1 MRKLLLML
9 SLLLTTCLCMSAATE
24 ITEEFATNTNS
35 WLPTSASTTS
45 ATKTSPNTGIS
56 YTFTNA
62 YWYDQGGA
70 LFIKYQNS
78 GWKFKL
84 DKKCT
89 QIKLTLTSKGNPST
103 ASKVEIKGN
112 GVSCGNA
119 QTLSTKGGTVTYNI
133 PADLQNAGT
142 EYSFVVTN
150 KNTQLSK
157 IVYVVEDGGTTDPV
171 KTSVTLSWPKDTY
184 TVMLGET
191 FESPE
196 LSVSVDGAKSAVSY
210 SIENQGTN
218 ATIDGTGKVVIGDNP
233 GTITVTASI
242 PEDNE
247 TYTATPVSYMIAVRK
262 PLVGNALQINFQKGG
277 STNGTSIVTSTP
289 VSNVIAPESVEYLA
303 PSNTFSNI
311 EKAYYSAENG
321 LKLGSGSGTGKIT
334 LKLAKAYKITAIEA
348 SVTPWTKK
356 VGSLTINGVNKT
368 TSSTAKETLNYEYS
382 NNNGTDLIVMESVKA
397 ATSGDERCSIDG
409 LTIYFDKDWSG
420 EVVSVANPVITAPD
434 EFDETATV
442 SISCATEGATI
453 YYTLDNTTPSAASTE
468 YTGAFEI
475 NKTTTIKAVAVIGFV
490 ESEVVSMTVHKNEA
504 FDPAVPVLID
514 MENEPG
520 NIEGLKTADQTWA
533 LFSTMDEQTNLQAMR
548 KRNVPVLITFGGTG
562 TKPAYNTNWNSNP
575 GTLRIY
581 QNDTMT
587 FSNTA
592 DKGFAKIT
600 ITCPDKQLG
609 SLAATSGELVSS
621 GTVWTW
627 TPGEN
632 KGNPATVSFNV
643 PAKSNPQ
650 IYSITIELGEL
661 GPQTPAVT
669 WKEGTVTKTADNNGE
684 YEVLKGTEVTV
695 TSDHADNI
703 VMTDIEDNAVT
714 VATPYTFKVNEDCM
728 YTFVGTKDG
737 FESEPISVIYTV
749 KTVMPGVPV
758 VTFDGKTAEN
768 GGEYTVYA
776 GTEIT
781 VSSTDATSIA
791 VSSMENGDSEE
802 ANPYTFTIDAD
813 DMFSFVGKNDNGE
826 SDAIEVTFYV
836 TERPKE
842 YVFEVVNSEDEL
854 YAGDK
859 YTIGCELKNAVMS
872 TAHGWGGTE
881 YPDKVDYRDAI
892 SCTIEDGILTA
903 GEDAM
908 ILTLGGTADNW
919 TFTADNFSPADGQG
933 TGLSIDGGGYIYMK
947 PTPSKNEITFTQG
960 NTYIR
965 LKDYDKTENRLVKY
979 HEQNNRFGNYKFNG
993 GGTFMVQLYRLIEE
1007 VPMPYEAHEDLDFVI
1022 KADKGNMYVK
1032 TYLVSDAQTLATHTS
1047 ADGFVLSNQEWRKPM
1062 AEVTEDL
1069 VVDAYV
1075 EHHGRLSQTLSI
1087 TLHPDG
1093 STTTGIENV
1102 GADVE
1107 GVVEYFNLQ
1116 GMRIS
1121 EPVKGQVVIRRQ
1133 GAKVEKIAVR

>member
-1 MRKLLLML
+1 MRKLLLTL
-9 SLLLTTCLCMSAATE
+9 VGLIFCAVNAFAVTEVSFSGGLPEDWVKKSGTVANTTREKVSCLQ
-24 ITEEFATNTNS
+24 
-35 WLPTSASTTS
+35 LQKSASIVSPKYSNIDKLTLILNVSGGATTLTVAYASDANSTSWNTLKTVSKADCSTSEWRDFEIDMSGIDSSNGIYIKLTS
-45 ATKTSPNTGIS
+45 ATSSYYISKFTYEVSGSTG
-56 YTFTNA
+56 
-62 YWYDQGGA
+62 
-70 LFIKYQNS
+70 
-78 GWKFKL
+78 
-84 DKKCT
+84 
-89 QIKLTLTSKGNPST
+89 
-103 ASKVEIKGN
+103 
-112 GVSCGNA
+112 
-119 QTLSTKGGTVTYNI
+119 
-133 PADLQNAGT
+133 
-142 EYSFVVTN
+142 
-150 KNTQLSK
+150 
-157 IVYVVEDGGTTDPV
+157 PV
-171 KTSVTLSWPKDTY
+171 KTPVTLSWPNNSY
-184 TVMLGET
+184 TVLLGET
-191 FESPE
+191 FESPA

-210 SIENQGTN
+210 SVENQGTN
-218 ATIDGTGKVVIGDNP
+218 ATIDENGKVTIGDNP

-242 PEDNE
+242 PDDNE
-247 TYTATPVSYMIAVRK
+247 TYTATSVSYTISVRK
-262 PLVGNALQINFQKGG
+262 PLAGNAFQINFIKGSETSKNVSA
-277 STNGTSIVTSTP
+277 STTVASVIAEESIPYIAESGAFSGTSNNNP
-289 VSNVIAPESVEYLA
+289 V
-303 PSNTFSNI
+303 
-311 EKAYYSAENG
+311 YYSAENG
-321 LKLGSGSGTGKIT
+321 LKMGSGSKTGKLTI
-334 LKLAKAYKITAIEA
+334 KLAQAYKITAIEA
-348 SVTPWTKK
+348 SVTPWSNKI
-356 VGSLTINGVNKT
+356 GSLTINGVNQATST
-368 TSSTAKETLNYEYS
+368 TSNETLTYNYTD
-382 NNNGTDLIVMESVKA
+382 NDGTDLIVLESVEA
-397 ATSGDERCSIDG
+397 ATNGDKRCSIDG
-409 LTIYFDKDWSG
+409 LTIYYDKDWSG
-420 EVVSVANPVITAPD
+420 EVVTVANPVITAPD
-434 EFDETATV
+434 DFDETATV

-453 YYTLDNTTPSAASTE
+453 YYTLDNTTPSAASTK

-490 ESEVVSMTVHKNEA
+490 ESEVVSMTVLKNEA
-504 FDPAVPVLID
+504 FDPAVPVVID
-514 MENEPG
+514 MENAPG
-520 NIEGLKTADQTWA
+520 DVEGLKTEDQTWA
-533 LFSTMDEQTNLQAMR
+533 LFSTMNTQTNLQAVR

-562 TKPAYNTNWNSNP
+562 TKPAYNTNWSSNP

-581 QNDTMT
+581 QNNTMT

-609 SLAATSGELVSS
+609 SLAATSGELVAS

-632 KGNPATVSFNV
+632 KGNPATVAFSV

-661 GPQTPAVT
+661 GPQPPVVT

-768 GGEYTVYA
+768 GSEYTVYA

-781 VSSTDATSIA
+781 VTSSDATSIA

-802 ANPYTFTIDAD
+802 ANPYTFTINAD
-813 DMFSFVGKNDNGE
+813 DMFSFVGKNDNGS

-836 TERPKE
+836 QERPKE

-859 YTIGCELKNAVMS
+859 YTIGCELQNAVMS
-872 TAHGWGGTE
+872 TAHGWGG
-881 YPDKVDYRDAI
+881 YDDKYDIEKYYNYRYGID
-892 SCTIEDGILTA
+892 CTIENGILTA
-903 GEDAM
+903 GENAM
-908 ILTLGGTADNW
+908 ILTLGGTKDNW
-919 TFTADNFSPADGQG
+919 TFTADNFVPADGQG
-933 TGLSIDGGGYIYMK
+933 NGLSISGDGGIYMLA
-947 PTPSKNEITFTQG
+947 TPSKNEISFTQG
-960 NTYIR
+960 NTFIR
-965 LKDYDKTENRLVKY
+965 MKDYDTAQNRLVKY
-979 HEQNNRFGNYKFNG
+979 NSGEKRFGNYKYTSKG
-993 GGTFMVQLYRLIEE
+993 IHMVQLYRLIEE

-1022 KADKGNMYVK
+1022 KASKGNMYVK
-1032 TYLVSDAQTLATHTS
+1032 TYLASEAQTLAAHTP
-1047 ADGFVLSNQEWRKPM
+1047 ADGFVHSNQEWRKPM

-1069 VVDAYV
+1069 VLDAYV

-1087 TLHPDG
+1087 TLHPNG
-1093 STTTGIENV
+1093 TTTTGIENV

-1107 GVVEYFNLQ
+1107 GAVEYFNLQ

-1121 EPVKGQVVIRRQ
+1121 EPAKGQVVIRRQ

>member
-1 MRKLLLML
+1 MRKLLLTLVGLIFCAVNTFAVTDVSFAGGLPKDWVKKSGTVAKATRENVPCLQLQKLASIVSPKYSNL
-9 SLLLTTCLCMSAATE
+9 SKLTL
-24 ITEEFATNTNS
+24 NLN
-35 WLPTSASTTS
+35 
-45 ATKTSPNTGIS
+45 IS
-56 YTFTNA
+56 
-62 YWYDQGGA
+62 GGA
-70 LFIKYQNS
+70 TTLTVAYASDANS
-78 GWKFKL
+78 TSWSTLKTVAKADCSTSEWRDFEIDMSGV
-84 DKKCT
+84 DSSNGIY
-89 QIKLTLTSKGNPST
+89 IKLTSGASSYYISKFTYEVSGST
-103 ASKVEIKGN
+103 G
-112 GVSCGNA
+112 
-119 QTLSTKGGTVTYNI
+119 
-133 PADLQNAGT
+133 
-142 EYSFVVTN
+142 
-150 KNTQLSK
+150 
-157 IVYVVEDGGTTDPV
+157 PV
-171 KTSVTLSWPKDTY
+171 KTPVTLSWPNDSY

-196 LSVSVDGAKSAVSY
+196 LSVSVEDAKNVVSY

-218 ATIDGTGKVVIGDNP
+218 ATIDVNGKVTIGDNP

-242 PEDNE
+242 PEGNE
-247 TYTATPVSYMIAVRK
+247 TYTATSVSYTISVRK
-262 PLVGNALQINFQKGG
+262 PLAGNAFQINFIKGIETNKTVSASTTVASVIAEESIPYIAESG
-277 STNGTSIVTSTP
+277 AFSGTSTNNP
-289 VSNVIAPESVEYLA
+289 V
-303 PSNTFSNI
+303 
-311 EKAYYSAENG
+311 YYSAENG
-321 LKLGSGSGTGKIT
+321 LKMGSSSKTGKLTI
-334 LKLAKAYKITAIEA
+334 KLARAYKITAIEA
-348 SVTPWTKK
+348 SVTPWSNKI
-356 VGSLTINGVNKT
+356 GSLTINGINQVTST
-368 TSSTAKETLNYEYS
+368 TTNETLTYDYTDNE
-382 NNNGTDLIVMESVKA
+382 GTDLIVLESVES
-397 ATSGDERCSIDG
+397 ATNGDKRCSLDG
-409 LTIYFDKDWSG
+409 LTIYYDKDWSG
-420 EVVSVANPVITAPD
+420 EVVTVANPVITAPD
-434 EFDETATV
+434 DFDETATV

-453 YYTLDNTTPSAASTE
+453 FYTLDNTTPSSASTK

-475 NKTTTIKAVAVIGFV
+475 DKTTTIKAVAVIGFV

-504 FDPAVPVLID
+504 FDPAVPVVID
-514 MENEPG
+514 MENAPG
-520 NIEGLKTADQTWA
+520 DVEGLKTEDQTWA
-533 LFSTMDEQTNLQAMR
+533 LFSTMNTQTNLQAMR

-562 TKPAYNTNWNSNP
+562 TKPAYNTNWSSNP

-581 QNDTMT
+581 QNNTMT

-609 SLAATSGELVSS
+609 SLAATSGELVAS

-661 GPQTPAVT
+661 GPQTPVVT

-714 VATPYTFKVNEDCM
+714 VATPYTFKVNDDCI

-768 GGEYTVYA
+768 GGEYTVYT

-781 VSSTDATSIA
+781 VTSSDATSIA
-791 VSSMENGDSEE
+791 VSSIENGDSEE
-802 ANPYTFTIDAD
+802 ANPYTFTINTEDI
-813 DMFSFVGKNDNGE
+813 FSFVGKNDNGV
-826 SDAIEVTFYV
+826 SDPIEVTFYV
-836 TERPKE
+836 QERPKE

-859 YTIGCELKNAVMS
+859 YTIGCKLKNAVMS
-872 TAHGWGGTE
+872 TAHGWGGYE
-881 YPDKVDYRDAI
+881 DPDNFDYRDAI

-903 GEDAM
+903 GEETM
-908 ILTLGGTADNW
+908 ILTLGGTTGNW

-965 LKDYDKTENRLVKY
+965 LKDYDTAQNRLVKY
-979 HEQNNRFGNYKFNG
+979 HESNKRFGNYKYSG
-993 GGTFMVQLYRLIEE
+993 GGTYMVQLYRLIEE

-1022 KADKGNMYVK
+1022 KASKGNMYVK
-1032 TYLVSDAQTLATHTS
+1032 TYLVSEAQTLATHTP
-1047 ADGFVLSNQEWRKPM
+1047 ADGFVHSNQEWRKPK

-1069 VVDAYV
+1069 VLDAYV

-1087 TLHPDG
+1087 TLHPNG
-1093 STTTGIENV
+1093 TTTTGIENV

-1107 GVVEYFNLQ
+1107 GAVEYFNLQ